1 MWVAADGQDLVP
13 GQQWSVELQTK
24 VTESSRRFHNH
35 GEGPSRGLEKSSGTF
50 GNLRLKLY

>member
-35 GEGPSRGLEKSSGTF
+35 GEGLLVEST
-50 GNLRLKLY
+50 Y